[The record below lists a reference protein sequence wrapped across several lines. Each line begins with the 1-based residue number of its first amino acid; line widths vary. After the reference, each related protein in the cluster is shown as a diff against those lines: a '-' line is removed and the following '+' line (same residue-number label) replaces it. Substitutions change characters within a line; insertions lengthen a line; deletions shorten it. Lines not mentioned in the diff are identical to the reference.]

1 MPAHMRG
8 AKTRPLAGKRNAD
21 WLLYIPAALAI
32 SGLADPRFAIT
43 LSSFLHIHKDDRK
56 RRRNGVF
63 LIVLAMKIT
72 LEFDSFHGRKL
83 Q

>member
-1 MPAHMRG
+1 MSAHMRG
-8 AKTRPLAGKRNAD
+8 SKTRLLAGKLNAD
-21 WLLYIPAALAI
+21 WLLYIPARLAI

-43 LSSFLHIHKDDRK
+43 LSSFLHIYKDARK

-63 LIVLAMKIT
+63 LSVLAMQIT
-72 LEFDSFHGRKL
+72 SEFDSFHGREL